1 MSDGEEV
8 GGYCEETDQSASISS
23 HREEVGEGG
32 GGRGGGL
39 LAVNVPEVNGRLA
52 DGRQEEEER
61 ERDGKIEAPVEA
73 TSHPTAR
80 YGGSILA
87 SRGSPSPWSSSNLNC
102 TQKTLSMLEN
112 KMI

>member
-39 LAVNVPEVNGRLA
+39 LTVNVPELSGRLA
-52 DGRQEEEER
+52 DGRQEEEEE
-61 ERDGKIEAPVEA
+61 ERVEA
-73 TSHPTAR
+73 RSHPTAR
-80 YGGSILA
+80 YGGSMLA